1 MNARAVNQIRFMLAL
16 MAAVLISRM
25 LLLLFAARPDNP
37 GVDFIIWVSTPLY
50 WPWQW
55 IDAGQPLYGA
65 RFERGSL
72 VGIGVCW
79 GAQWGLRRWWQ
90 RRSPEYRNSNTP

>member
-1 MNARAVNQIRFMLAL
+1 MSARVVNHITFGLAVI
-16 MAAVLISRM
+16 AAILLSRM

-37 GVDFIIWVSTPLY
+37 GVAAILWMSTPFY

-55 IDAGQPLYGA
+55 VDIGQPLYGA

-72 VGIGVCW
+72 VGMCLCW
-79 GAQWGLRRWWQ
+79 VTQWGLRRWWQ
-90 RRSPEYRNSNTP
+90 RQSPSDPVND